1 MRSSA
6 IWIAALYRIK
16 KCFEDTEIPYD
27 DGLHIVYVNAAVD
40 DGSPIAAMMQYFK
53 TSNPDNMEHGELSKW
68 VHYLKRAEGGFS
80 EMCEVSEKIFNEGK
94 AEGRIENQKKTALNL
109 SKMGI
114 PAEKIAEII
123 DASVKLVQEWISG
136 GGTPS
141 TAK

>member
-1 MRSSA
+1 MLLSA
-6 IWIAALYRIK
+6 EEKPEQKPRVLEND
-16 KCFEDTEIPYD
+16 FQIPISQQFD
-27 DGLHIVYVNAAVD
+27 
-40 DGSPIAAMMQYFK
+40 K
-53 TSNPDNMEHGELSKW
+53 
-68 VHYLKRAEGGFS
+68 
-80 EMCEVSEKIFNEGK
+80 EVSQMCNLSQGVLERGRT
-94 AEGRIENQKKTALNL
+94 EGRIENQKKTALNL